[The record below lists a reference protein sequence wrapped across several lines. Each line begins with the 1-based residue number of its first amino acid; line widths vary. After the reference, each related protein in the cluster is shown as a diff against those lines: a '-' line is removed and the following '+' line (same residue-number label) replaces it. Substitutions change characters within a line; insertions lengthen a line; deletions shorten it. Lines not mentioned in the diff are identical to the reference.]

1 MQKQLVMWCGNFSME
16 SCVKGRE
23 HKRVSELDPRNMGSH
38 KRMTQ
43 VGKVLQRLKATLVSF
58 IPVNDT
64 FSSIF
69 L

>member
-1 MQKQLVMWCGNFSME
+1 ME
-16 SCVKGRE
+16 SCVKSRE
-23 HKRVSELDPRNMGSH
+23 HKRVSELDPRNTGSD

-43 VGKVLQRLKATLVSF
+43 VGKDFQRLKATLVF
-58 IPVNDT
+58 LIPVNDT

>member
-1 MQKQLVMWCGNFSME
+1 M
-16 SCVKGRE
+16 KGRE
-23 HKRVSELDPRNMGSH
+23 HKRVSELDPRNTGSD

-43 VGKVLQRLKATLVSF
+43 VGKVLQRLKATLVSL

-64 FSSIF
+64 FSRIF